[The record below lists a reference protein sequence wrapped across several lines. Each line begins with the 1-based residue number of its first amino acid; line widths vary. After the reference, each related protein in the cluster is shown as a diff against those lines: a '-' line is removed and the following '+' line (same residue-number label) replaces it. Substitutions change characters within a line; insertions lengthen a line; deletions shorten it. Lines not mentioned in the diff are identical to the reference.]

1 MCDIV
6 KLGSSYFC
14 IVEILPLKEFRVIAF
29 THRNTPLD
37 QVGKYHI
44 DDDIKLSRLS
54 HLKQEMELKELV
66 YLSTCNRVEF
76 IFLSESELN
85 TEFEVKFFKA
95 FNPDWSNADI
105 EKATLQAQVFSGT
118 DAISHVFHVAA
129 SLDSLVVGEREI
141 LTQVRTSFESS
152 IREKLAG
159 DTMRVLLRKVVESS
173 KDIYTKTDISRNP
186 VSVVSLAYRQLRDL
200 NINKNAR
207 ILIVG
212 AGQSNTN
219 LSKYLQK
226 HGFKH
231 FTDFNRSL
239 ERAQELAGMLKGD
252 AFALSDLNTFS
263 KGFDVLVTCAAAS
276 EYLINPELY
285 TYLLQGDTDKKVII
299 DLAIPYDVHPE
310 VYHSF
315 NVFPI
320 LVESLKQAA
329 EDNLALRQDALVDC
343 KSLILEHLY
352 QFEELFRGRKIER
365 AMQEVPNKIRE
376 IHDNAIN
383 KVFAKEMEALD
394 ASSRETVE
402 KMLSYL
408 EKKYISVP
416 MKLAKEILLEQK

>member
-1 MCDIV
+1 
-6 KLGSSYFC
+6 
-14 IVEILPLKEFRVIAF
+14 LKEFRVIAF

-44 DDDIKLSRLS
+44 DDDVKISRLS
-54 HLKQEMELKELV
+54 HLKQELALKELV

-76 IFLSESELN
+76 VFLSESVLN
-85 TEFEVKFFKA
+85 NEFQTKFFKA
-95 FNPDWSNADI
+95 FNPEWAELEI
-105 EKATLQAQVFSGT
+105 EKAIQQAQTFSGNE
-118 DAISHVFHVAA
+118 AVSHVFHVAA

-141 LTQVRTSFESS
+141 LTQVRTSFELC

-173 KDIYTKTDISRNP
+173 KDVYTKTDISKNP

-200 NINKNAR
+200 NINKDAR
-207 ILIVG
+207 ILIIG
-212 AGQSNTN
+212 AGQTNTN

-226 HGFKH
+226 HGFKN
-231 FTDFNRSL
+231 FTVFNRSL
-239 ERAQELAGMLKGD
+239 ERAQELAGMLKGN
-252 AFALSDLNTFS
+252 AFALSELSSYS
-263 KGFDVLVTCAAAS
+263 KGFDVLVTCTAAS
-276 EYLINPELY
+276 EYLINPDLY
-285 TYLLQGDTDKKVII
+285 TQLLQGDTDKKVII

-310 VYHSF
+310 VYHLF
-315 NVFPI
+315 NIFPI

-365 AMQEVPNKIRE
+365 AMQDVPKKIRE
-376 IHDNAIN
+376 IHENAVN
-383 KVFAKEMEALD
+383 KVFAREMEALD
-394 ASSRETVE
+394 ATSRETVE

-416 MKLAKEILLEQK
+416 MKLAKEILLEQN